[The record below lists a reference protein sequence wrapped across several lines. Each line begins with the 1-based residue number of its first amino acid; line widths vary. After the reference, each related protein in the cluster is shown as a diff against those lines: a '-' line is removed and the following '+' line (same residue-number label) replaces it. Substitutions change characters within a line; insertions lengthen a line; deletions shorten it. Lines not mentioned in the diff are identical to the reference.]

1 MKNEHVN
8 NLFVADILP
17 SSKLST
23 SSVNKLIKLP
33 LADMDILFLQD
44 IFLKNGMH
52 KIKFE
57 SFDQAKTVSRSI
69 LYSLSCYK
77 NIAYI
82 SGENFVEEGFDI
94 LEFSQSNDLQD
105 LFLDL
110 FYFDFIYIE
119 KNSATELV
127 IKKFNNLLKSY
138 KFENVLPII
147 QVEC

>member
-1 MKNEHVN
+1 MN
-8 NLFVADILP
+8 NGHTNNIFIPDIL
-17 SSKLST
+17 SSTKLS

-33 LADMDILFLQD
+33 LTDIDILFLQD
-44 IFLKNGMH
+44 IFLKNGIH

-57 SFDQAKTVSRSI
+57 NFDQAKIVSRSI

-82 SGENFVEEGFDI
+82 SSENFIEGGFDI
-94 LEFSQSNDLQD
+94 IEFSQNNDLQD

-138 KFENVLPII
+138 KFENMLPIM

>member
-1 MKNEHVN
+1 MN
-8 NLFVADILP
+8 NGHTNNIFIPDIL
-17 SSKLST
+17 SSTKLS

-33 LADMDILFLQD
+33 LADIDILFLQD
-44 IFLKNGMH
+44 IFLKNGIH

-57 SFDQAKTVSRSI
+57 NFDQAKIVSRSI

-82 SGENFVEEGFDI
+82 SSENFIEEGFDI
-94 LEFSQSNDLQD
+94 IEFSQNNDLQD

-119 KNSATELV
+119 KNIATEII